1 MNIIGFFLEFI
12 QSNAPK
18 LPTLLNVAQKL
29 PYHIYFFLG
38 MLGVPAK
45 HKTPELLQFT
55 APCHSEL
62 EMMRVI
68 QYKDV
73 PNQYMVLLRFRCQ
86 AAADEFYQAFNG
98 LPYNSFE
105 SEICSLVYIS
115 KVETCKESE
124 FYPLSNHTELPVC
137 SICLERKLLQTFLFQ
152 FSNLN

>member
-1 MNIIGFFLEFI
+1 MNLISGNMYDI
-12 QSNAPK
+12 
-18 LPTLLNVAQKL
+18 
-29 PYHIYFFLG
+29 FFLG

-105 SEICSLVYIS
+105 SEVCSLVYIS

-137 SICLERKLLQTFLFQ
+137 SICLERKLLQTCFYIFISILPKYC
-152 FSNLN
+152 

>member
-1 MNIIGFFLEFI
+1 MLSIFVSFL
-12 QSNAPK
+12 S
-18 LPTLLNVAQKL
+18 LL
-29 PYHIYFFLG
+29 FSG

-45 HKTPELLQFT
+45 HKTPDLLQFM

-73 PNQYMVLLRFRCQ
+73 PNQYMVLMRFRCQ

-98 LPYNSFE
+98 LPYNTLE
-105 SEICSLVYIS
+105 AEVCSLVYIS

-124 FYPLSNHTELPVC
+124 YYPLTNHTELPVC
-137 SICLERKLLQTFLFQ
+137 SICLERNIYILKVILNYLLNNNGVIIFRDG
-152 FSNLN
+152 

>member
-1 MNIIGFFLEFI
+1 MEFYLKAMHQNCPHSKI
-12 QSNAPK
+12 
-18 LPTLLNVAQKL
+18 TIC
-29 PYHIYFFLG
+29 YIFFLG

-105 SEICSLVYIS
+105 SEVCSLVYIS

-137 SICLERKLLQTFLFQ
+137 SICLERKLLQIFFLFN
-152 FSNLN
+152 SPY